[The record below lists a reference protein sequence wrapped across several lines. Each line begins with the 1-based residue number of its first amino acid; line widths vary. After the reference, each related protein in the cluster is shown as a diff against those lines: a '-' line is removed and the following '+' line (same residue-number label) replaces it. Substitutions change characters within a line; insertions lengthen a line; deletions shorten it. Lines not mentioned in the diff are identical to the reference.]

1 MADIGITSDQI
12 IEAKCKPY
20 LDTVESEEEKQAFLQ
35 RMKDAAKTFIQNF
48 INKINAILDAI
59 TETCNKIIASASTW
73 AAQIVA
79 IAVPD
84 PMAPKAGAASAVSLK
99 NSVEMAKANLSVAN
113 AQMAEVNG
121 FVSMAGVGVL
131 PIIETT
137 TNLLSSAN
145 SALQAIPI

>member
-12 IEAKCKPY
+12 IEAKCSPY
-20 LDTVESEEEKQAFLQ
+20 LETIESEEEKQAFLQ

-48 INKINAILDAI
+48 INKINAILDSI
-59 TETCNKIIASASTW
+59 TETCNKIISSASTW

-79 IAVPD
+79 IATPD
-84 PMAPKAGAASAVSLK
+84 PTAPKAGAASMVSLK
-99 NSVEMAKANLSVAN
+99 NSVESIAN
-113 AQMAEVNG
+113 AQMAEVNE
-121 FVSMAGVGVL
+121 FVSLAGVGVP

-137 TNLLSSAN
+137 TSLLSSAD